1 VCRLKIFIVL
11 AILLSS
17 VTSAPKAGHEFTVT
31 EILFIPWGDGSNEL
45 QIREPYLEHSEE
57 YPADTA
63 GYLVPGGGPNHTFV
77 DRNENV
83 YFSSYDV
90 HYFKGFD
97 AAGNVIVDYSAGK
110 TQFHDEFFRGMFRG
124 FYVDSLGH
132 IYCNGNEKAGAY
144 VAVADRNDSLLAKLN
159 PLGIDS
165 GLGVSIFSWG
175 SDDVLIFDVEDH
187 GFYTYKNNQFY
198 PGAPLGWRARDG
210 YSYWGFPTSP
220 SELYLL
226 RFSEPDSSGQWT
238 VVDTS
243 FISFKSNNLESGG
256 VLGVDDTMNIY
267 IDFSDTTGAYRGFRV
282 YDQNLNLLDE
292 IQYLPRQE
300 NSFLWDTRD
309 PSFRQDGNVYE
320 FHCRDDGMHVFRW
333 SKK

>member
-1 VCRLKIFIVL
+1 VERKVRKLGLIF
-11 AILLSS
+11 AISIM
-17 VTSAPKAGHEFTVT
+17 SAARAEFTVT
-31 EILFIPWGDGSNEL
+31 EILFIPWGDGPNEL
-45 QIREPYLEHSEE
+45 RIREPYLEHSEE

-124 FYVDSLGH
+124 FYVDSLGR
-132 IYCNGNEKAGAY
+132 IYCNGNEMAGAY

-159 PLGIDS
+159 PLGVES

-175 SDDVLIFDVEDH
+175 SDDVLTFDVENH
-187 GFYTYKNNQFY
+187 GFYTYINNEFS
-198 PGAPLGWRARDG
+198 PGGASSWRARDG
-210 YSYWGFPTSP
+210 IYYGAWRRDISTTYLIRSYAPDTLGRP
-220 SELYLL
+220 SSRDTTLITYQPGNLVL
-226 RFSEPDSSGQWT
+226 SG
-238 VVDTS
+238 
-243 FISFKSNNLESGG
+243 L
-256 VLGVDDTMNIY
+256 LGVDNNMNFY
-267 IDFSDTTGAYRGFRV
+267 IECLDSSSTEWSVRV
-282 YDQNLNLLDE
+282 YDQGLKLLDE
-292 IQYLPRQE
+292 FTFLPRQQ
-300 NSFLWDTRD
+300 NIYLWDTKK
-309 PSFRQDGNVYE
+309 PFFRPDGNVYE